1 MLLEYGVESNNEFAL
16 HREIVDL
23 RKKIRNKNVEESFK
37 FQGAKEERQ
46 EKTMSFFFFRREM
59 RIRPMLLSVE

>member
-23 RKKIRNKNVEESFK
+23 RKKIRNKNVEER
-37 FQGAKEERQ
+37 FQVSGSKRGEA
-46 EKTMSFFFFRREM
+46 RED
-59 RIRPMLLSVE
+59 IEFLFL